1 MVSRER
7 SGTRWYGGPGGGLG
21 RIAGLVWLASASALF
36 AAEAPVGTSPSPA
49 EKPTPA
55 KNSETP
61 PAAETPSPAPSG
73 DAARMASLED
83 VAAKAKPAIVVITFE
98 GRDGKR
104 QGLGSGFIISA
115 DGLVATNLHVIGEGR
130 PISVQLADGRTF
142 EPTVVEG
149 YDRKFDLALL
159 RIAAKDLPTVPL
171 GDEKLLRQGQ
181 SVLALGNPLGLKHS
195 LFSGIVSGTR
205 EIEGREMVQVS
216 MPIEQGNSGGP
227 LLDLDGRVQGIIT
240 MKSLVTANL
249 GFAIPVSDLKRL
261 VEKPNP
267 TAIDRWLTIG
277 RIDPKEW
284 KSVGGGKWRQRAGRM
299 MVEGTGDGFG
309 GRCLLI
315 SREKATEGAFEISVQ
330 VKFQPDGG
338 AAGLIFCSDDGDRH
352 YGFYP
357 SAGRLRLS
365 RFEGP
370 DVYSWNVLAEVESEA
385 FRPGDW
391 NTLRV
396 KFAAGD
402 IQCFVNDTLAIRSSD
417 SGLSGGRVG
426 LAKFRET
433 QAEFKQ
439 FRIGTSGGEPAAR
452 DGLDQRLEE
461 VVATL
466 DPNVPFSPST
476 PTRLLTDGEPAVS
489 GLRQRARDLDRRAA
503 QLRKLASEVH
513 EASVREQ
520 LKSLLAKPAA
530 EVDLIHAALLIA
542 RLDNEDVD
550 VAAYVAEVDRMSREL
565 KDRAIQLAAKDPRDP
580 TVAADS
586 AADAG
591 RKKLDLLRTYL
602 FEEEGFHGSRGEYN
616 HRSNS
621 YLNEVLDDRE
631 GIPITL
637 AVLFLELGRRI
648 DLPLE
653 GVGFP
658 GRFLVR
664 YVPAEGPPEYLDV
677 FDGAKKLSETDL
689 QGLAVEYAG
698 RALEESDTTPSSK
711 TAILLRMLSNL
722 LNTARREEDGV
733 GMLRYVETIL
743 ALDDNRG
750 EERFIRAVLYFQNG
764 RRGEALA
771 DVRWLLD
778 RKPDGVDL
786 NRVERFLELL
796 ER

>member
-1 MVSRER
+1 M
-7 SGTRWYGGPGGGLG
+7 
-21 RIAGLVWLASASALF
+21 VWLAGVSALF
-36 AAEAPVGTSPSPA
+36 AADAPGASPAPPEKKEAPADAQSPSPA
-49 EKPTPA
+49 PA
-55 KNSETP
+55 
-61 PAAETPSPAPSG
+61 G
-73 DAARMASLED
+73 DVARMASLED

-142 EPTVVEG
+142 EPTAVEG

-159 RIAAKDLPTVPL
+159 RINAKDLPTVPL

-195 LFSGIVSGTR
+195 LFSGIVSGSR

-261 VEKPNP
+261 VAKPNP

-284 KSVGGGKWRQRAGRM
+284 KSVGGGKWRQRAGRT
-299 MVEGTGDGFG
+299 MVEGNGDGFG

-315 SREKATEGAFEISVQ
+315 SREKPTEGPFEISVQ
-330 VKFQPDGG
+330 VKFQPDAG

-385 FRPGDW
+385 LRSGDW
-391 NTLRV
+391 NVLRV
-396 KFAAGD
+396 KFAPGD
-402 IQCFVNDTLAIRSSD
+402 IQCFVNDTLVIRSSD

-439 FRIGTSGGEPAAR
+439 FRIGTDAGQPAAR
-452 DGLDQRLEE
+452 DGLDQRIEE

-466 DPNVPFSPST
+466 DPNVPFSPAT
-476 PTRLLTDGEPAVS
+476 PTRLLVDGEPAVS

-520 LKSLLAKPAA
+520 LKSLLAKPA
-530 EVDLIHAALLIA
+530 EQVDLIHAALLIA
-542 RLDNEDVD
+542 RLDNEEVD
-550 VAAYVAEVDRMSREL
+550 VAAYVAEVDRMAREL
-565 KDRAIQLAAKDPRDP
+565 KDRATQLTANDPQSPDAP
-580 TVAADS
+580 NSTT
-586 AADAG
+586 DAG
-591 RKKLDLLRTYL
+591 RRKLDLLRTYL

-664 YVPAEGPPEYLDV
+664 YVPAEGQPEYLDV

-689 QGLAVEYAG
+689 QGLAVEHAG
-698 RALEESDTTPSSK
+698 RALDAADTAPSSK

-722 LNTARREEDGV
+722 LHNARREEDGV
-733 GMLRYVETIL
+733 SMLRYVETIL
-743 ALDDNRG
+743 ALDDTRG

-771 DVRWLLD
+771 DARWLLD
-778 RKPDGVDL
+778 RKPEGVDL
-786 NRVERFLELL
+786 NRVERFVELL